1 MESSNTQ
8 LPFLY
13 IMITKEGKKFF
24 IDIYSKSKDSKRYAS
39 FKSNYL
45 NHCVKNIPFSLAHR
59 ICMIT
64 EKECFKKIK
73 LKELKALLLEQHY
86 PELIIKA
93 GINKAS
99 QISQNELYNVKEQEI
114 KKILPFIS
122 TFNPNNLKALPIIK
136 QTFENLETSDLMR
149 NRLKKV
155 KFSNCKRQTPN
166 LGRILCKSSL
176 SPSKSI
182 SRVKN
187 CSKIFVSC
195 QYIKE
200 GIVHSSKTVDKNS
213 K

>member
-1 MESSNTQ
+1 MEISNSQ

-24 IDIYSKSKDSKRYAS
+24 IDIYSKSEDSKRNAS
-39 FKSNYL
+39 FKSNHF
-45 NHCVKNIPFSLAHR
+45 NHCVKGIPFSLAHR

-64 EKECFKKIK
+64 EKEYFKKIK

-122 TFNPNNLKALPIIK
+122 TFNPNNLKALLIIK
-136 QTFENLETSDLMR
+136 QTFENLETSVRMR

-155 KFSNCKRQTPN
+155 KFINCKRQTPN
-166 LGRILCKSSL
+166 LGRI
-176 SPSKSI
+176 
-182 SRVKN
+182 
-187 CSKIFVSC
+187 
-195 QYIKE
+195 
-200 GIVHSSKTVDKNS
+200 
-213 K
+213 

>member
-1 MESSNTQ
+1 METSNTQ

-39 FKSNYL
+39 FKSNHL

-64 EKECFKKIK
+64 EKGCFKKIK
-73 LKELKALLLEQHY
+73 SKELKALLLEQYY

-122 TFNPNNLKALPIIK
+122 IIK
-136 QTFENLETSDLMR
+136 QTFENLETSDQMR

-155 KFSNCKRQTPN
+155 KFINCKRQTPN
-166 LGRILCKSSL
+166 LRRILCKSSL